1 MPKVNPPN
9 SGNWITVDSTT
20 VAAILK
26 ELELDDVGSGSKWG
40 MKVNG
45 EIKTGSV
52 KEEDVLEVVEVN
64 PTDNPTEV
72 LSTHADTP
80 SEPTAA

>member
-20 VAAILK
+20 VAAIIK
-26 ELELDDVGSGSKWG
+26 ELDLGDTVEGSKWG

-45 EIKTGSV
+45 RT
-52 KEEDVLEVVEVN
+52 
-64 PTDNPTEV
+64 
-72 LSTHADTP
+72 
-80 SEPTAA
+80 